1 MALRLVSFVLLVD
14 LCAFAGIVDDVRMA
28 LAQNQFTA
36 AESELNSYKAQ
47 RGATP
52 EYLEALSWMGR
63 AALDMQQYSQAE
75 GYARQTQA
83 LAAQQLQ
90 NRKLDAEPQL
100 PIALGAALEV
110 QAQALAARG
119 QKAQGI
125 ALLRSALRTYGD
137 TSIAPRL
144 HKNLNLL
151 TFVGQP
157 APALRGGEYLGMPP
171 ASLAQLKGT
180 PVLLFFWAHWC
191 GDCKGESPILARLRS
206 EFQGLTIIAPTQLYG
221 YAARGEDATPQT
233 ELAYANTV
241 WQQYYAGL
249 QGVSV
254 PVSKQNF
261 NVYGAS
267 TTPTLVLVDRSGKI
281 AFYHPGA
288 LPYEELRAAIEK
300 VMKGVGTES
309 VPSSKSGIPQ

>member
-1 MALRLVSFVLLVD
+1 MSFVLLVD
-14 LCAFAGIVDDVRMA
+14 LCAFAGIVDDVRVA
-28 LAQNQFTA
+28 LAQNRFTA
-36 AESELNSYKAQ
+36 AESELNSYKAE
-47 RGATP
+47 RGLTP

-75 GYARQTQA
+75 GYARRTQA
-83 LAAQQLQ
+83 LAVQQLR

-100 PIALGAALEV
+100 PTALGAALEV

-125 ALLRSALRTYGD
+125 ALLRSALRAYGD

-151 TFVGQP
+151 TLVGQP
-157 APALRGGEYLGMPP
+157 APALRSGEYLGMPP
-171 ASLAQLKGT
+171 ASLAQLKGK

-206 EFQGLTIIAPTQLYG
+206 EFQGLAIVAPTQLYG
-221 YAARGEDATPQT
+221 YAARGEDATQQA
-233 ELAYANTV
+233 ELAYANSV

-249 QGVSV
+249 QGISV

-288 LPYEELRAAIEK
+288 LSYEELRAAIEK
-300 VMKGVGTES
+300 VMKG
-309 VPSSKSGIPQ
+309 

>member
-1 MALRLVSFVLLVD
+1 MGFRLVSFVLLVD
-14 LCAFAGIVDDVRMA
+14 LYAFAGIVNDVRVA
-28 LAQNQFTA
+28 LVQNQFTA

-300 VMKGVGTES
+300 VMKG
-309 VPSSKSGIPQ
+309 

>member
-1 MALRLVSFVLLVD
+1 MALRLASLVLL
-14 LCAFAGIVDDVRMA
+14 LNLSAFAGIVDDVRVA
-28 LAQNQFTA
+28 LAQNRFTA

-52 EYLEALSWMGR
+52 EYLEALSWMSR

-75 GYARQTQA
+75 GYARRTQD
-83 LAAQQLQ
+83 LAVEQLK

-119 QKAQGI
+119 QKTQGI
-125 ALLRSALRTYGD
+125 ALLRSALRAYGD

-157 APALRGGEYLGMPP
+157 APPLRGGEYLGMPP
-171 ASLAQLKGT
+171 ASLAQLKGK

-206 EFQGLTIIAPTQLYG
+206 EFQGLAILAPTQLYG

-233 ELAYANTV
+233 ELAYANAV
-241 WQQYYAGL
+241 WQHYYAGL
-249 QGVSV
+249 QGISV

-281 AFYHPGA
+281 AFYHPGV

-300 VMKGVGTES
+300 VMKS
-309 VPSSKSGIPQ
+309 

>member
-1 MALRLVSFVLLVD
+1 MVSFVLL
-14 LCAFAGIVDDVRMA
+14 LSISAFAGIVDDVRGA
-28 LAQNQFTA
+28 LAQNNFTA
-36 AESELNSYKAQ
+36 AESELSTYKTQ
-47 RGATP
+47 RGVTP

-63 AALDMQQYSQAE
+63 AALGMQQYPQAE
-75 GYARQTQA
+75 GYARQTRT
-83 LAAQQLQ
+83 LAAQQLK

-100 PIALGAALEV
+100 PIALGAAWEV
-110 QAQALAARG
+110 EAQALAAQG
-119 QKAQGI
+119 KKAQGV
-125 ALLRSALRTYGD
+125 ALLRSALVTYGN

-151 TFVGQP
+151 TFMGQP
-157 APALRGGEYLGMPP
+157 APALKSTEYLGMPL
-171 ASLAQLKGT
+171 ATLAQLKGS

-191 GDCKGESPILARLRS
+191 ADCKGESPILARLRS
-206 EFQGLTIIAPTQLYG
+206 EFKNLTIIAPTQLYG
-221 YAARGEDATPQT
+221 YAARGEDATPQA
-233 ELAYANTV
+233 ELAYTNTV

-267 TTPTLVLVDRSGKI
+267 TTPTLVLVDRNGKI

-288 LPYEELRAAIEK
+288 LSYEELRAAIEK
-300 VMKGVGTES
+300 VVKG
-309 VPSSKSGIPQ
+309 

>member
-1 MALRLVSFVLLVD
+1 MSLRLASLVILLNIH
-14 LCAFAGIVDDVRMA
+14 AFAGIVDDVRIA

-36 AESELNSYKAQ
+36 ADKELNSYKAQ

-75 GYARQTQA
+75 SYAKQTETLA
-83 LAAQQLQ
+83 LQQLK

-100 PIALGAALEV
+100 PIAHGAALEV
-110 QAQALAARG
+110 QARALAARG

-125 ALLRSALRTYGD
+125 ALLRSALRAYGD

-157 APALRGGEYLGMPP
+157 APALRSGEYLGMPP
-171 ASLAQLKGT
+171 VSLAQLKGK

-191 GDCKGESPILARLRS
+191 GDCKGESPILARLHS
-206 EFQGLTIIAPTQLYG
+206 EFQGLTIVAPTQLYG
-221 YAARGEDATPQT
+221 YAARGEDATPQA

-249 QGVSV
+249 QGISV

-300 VMKGVGTES
+300 VMKG
-309 VPSSKSGIPQ
+309 

>member
-1 MALRLVSFVLLVD
+1 MRFWLVSFVLLVD
-14 LCAFAGIVDDVRMA
+14 LCAFAGVVDDVRVA

-36 AESELNSYKAQ
+36 AESELTAYKAQ
-47 RGATP
+47 RGTTP

-83 LAAQQLQ
+83 LAVQQLR

-110 QAQALAARG
+110 QAQALAGRG

-125 ALLRSALRTYGD
+125 VLLRSALRSYGD

-157 APALRGGEYLGMPP
+157 APALRGGQYLGMPP
-171 ASLAQLKGT
+171 ASLAQLKGK

-221 YAARGEDATPQT
+221 YAARGEDATPQA
-233 ELAYANTV
+233 ELVYANTV

-254 PVSKQNF
+254 LVSKQNF

-300 VMKGVGTES
+300 VIKR
-309 VPSSKSGIPQ
+309 

>member
-1 MALRLVSFVLLVD
+1 MGFRLVSFVLLVD
-14 LCAFAGIVDDVRMA
+14 LYAFAGIVNDVRVA

-63 AALDMQQYSQAE
+63 GALDMQQYSQAE

-83 LAAQQLQ
+83 LAVQQLK

-110 QAQALAARG
+110 QAQVLAARG

-125 ALLRSALRTYGD
+125 ALLRSALRTYGN

-151 TFVGQP
+151 TFVGR
-157 APALRGGEYLGMPP
+157 PALALRSGEYLGMPP
-171 ASLAQLKGT
+171 ASLAQLKGK

-206 EFQGLTIIAPTQLYG
+206 EFQGLTIIAPTQTYG
-221 YAARGEDATPQT
+221 YAARGEDATPQA
-233 ELAYANTV
+233 ELAYINGV

-281 AFYHPGA
+281 ALYHPGA

-300 VMKGVGTES
+300 VLKG
-309 VPSSKSGIPQ
+309 

>member
-1 MALRLVSFVLLVD
+1 
-14 LCAFAGIVDDVRMA
+14 
-28 LAQNQFTA
+28 
-36 AESELNSYKAQ
+36 
-47 RGATP
+47 
-52 EYLEALSWMGR
+52 
-63 AALDMQQYSQAE
+63 
-75 GYARQTQA
+75 
-83 LAAQQLQ
+83 
-90 NRKLDAEPQL
+90 
-100 PIALGAALEV
+100 
-110 QAQALAARG
+110 
-119 QKAQGI
+119 
-125 ALLRSALRTYGD
+125 LRTYGD

-233 ELAYANTV
+233 ELACANRV

>member
-1 MALRLVSFVLLVD
+1 MALRLASLVLL
-14 LCAFAGIVDDVRMA
+14 LNLSAFAGIVDDVRVA

-75 GYARQTQA
+75 GYAKQTQA
-83 LAAQQLQ
+83 LAVQQLK
-90 NRKLDAEPQL
+90 NRKLDAEPHL

-110 QAQALAARG
+110 QARALAARG

-125 ALLRSALRTYGD
+125 ALLRSALRSYGD

-157 APALRGGEYLGMPP
+157 APALRSGEYLGMPP
-171 ASLAQLKGT
+171 ASLAQLKGK

-221 YAARGEDATPQT
+221 YAARGEDATPQV

-267 TTPTLVLVDRSGKI
+267 TTPTLVLVDRNGKI
-281 AFYHPGA
+281 GFYHPGA

-300 VMKGVGTES
+300 VMKG
-309 VPSSKSGIPQ
+309 